1 MNDPAQ
7 SQLFDPGMQPERTAL
22 AWRRTAL
29 AMAAGSLVALRIF
42 PASLGLWA
50 IVPAAIA
57 FAISAVV
64 FVAAHARYRRNHRA
78 LVADRGP
85 DAGVALAGGA
95 LIALVAAATIAFG
108 VIAAVI
114 LIATELHSAR

>member
-1 MNDPAQ
+1 MTAPVQ

-29 AMAAGSLVALRIF
+29 AMAAGSLVALRVF

-50 IVPAAIA
+50 VAPAAIA

-64 FVAAHARYRRNHRA
+64 FGAAHVRYRRNHRA
-78 LVADRGP
+78 LVVDRDADSR
-85 DAGVALAGGA
+85 VALAGGA
-95 LIALVAAATIAFG
+95 LIALVAAATLAFG

-114 LIATELHSAR
+114 LIATELHGAH

>member
-1 MNDPAQ
+1 MTATAP

-29 AMAAGSLVALRIF
+29 AMAAGSLVALRVF
-42 PASLGLWA
+42 SESLGLWA
-50 IVPAAIA
+50 VVPAAIA

-64 FVAAHARYRRNHRA
+64 FVAAHVRYRRTHRA

-85 DAGVALAGGA
+85 DARVALAGGA
-95 LIALVAAATIAFG
+95 LIALVAVATLAFG

-114 LIATELHSAR
+114 LIATELHGAH